1 MIAALVLLVTTA
13 GTVPATAD
21 TVLSSRAPLGVACP
35 ASPAIEAEWHF
46 PATRP
51 ALGLVWLQHG
61 FARRAANV
69 RDLAVHLA
77 RQGLV
82 VVAPDLGSFD
92 AECGLHGP
100 ALAAGLA
107 QAFADSRSPDS
118 PFPVAA
124 RAAAAAAGLPPL
136 PLPETLGFV
145 GHSAGATTVLTV
157 AARLRALAPGEAPR
171 LRSIVLLD
179 PVDDAARELQAALL
193 ALGPGLAKAIAAPP
207 GWCNAFGAASAG
219 LDALEHGFAGVEVA
233 GGSHCDAEGAT
244 SDLVCAFLCG
254 ASQPVPLELLRALAA
269 NWLLG
274 EMTGSRNP
282 DTYPGG
288 TWLEALRAAGLVRVF

>member
-1 MIAALVLLVTTA
+1 MIAAPLLLAAAA
-13 GTVPATAD
+13 GVGSPADA
-21 TVLSSRAPLGVACP
+21 VLSSRAPLGVPCA

-46 PATRP
+46 PAAAP
-51 ALGLVWLQHG
+51 PLGLVWLQHG
-61 FARRAANV
+61 FARRAGNV
-69 RDLAVHLA
+69 RDLATHLA
-77 RQGLV
+77 RQGLM

-118 PFPVAA
+118 PVAVAA

-136 PLPETLGFV
+136 PLPETIGFV
-145 GHSAGATTVLTV
+145 GHSAGAATVLTV
-157 AARLRALAPGEAPR
+157 AARLRSLAPAEASR
-171 LRSIVLLD
+171 LRSVVLLD

-193 ALGPGLAKAIAAPP
+193 SLGPGLVKAIAAPP
-207 GWCNAFGAASAG
+207 GWCNAFGAAAAG
-219 LDALEHGFAGVEVA
+219 LDGLEPGFAGLELA

-244 SDLVCAFLCG
+244 SDWMCGLLCG
-254 ASQPVPLELLRALAA
+254 ASQPLPADLLRSLAA

-282 DTYPGG
+282 DAYPGG
-288 TWLEALRAAGLVRVF
+288 SWLEALRAAGLVRVF